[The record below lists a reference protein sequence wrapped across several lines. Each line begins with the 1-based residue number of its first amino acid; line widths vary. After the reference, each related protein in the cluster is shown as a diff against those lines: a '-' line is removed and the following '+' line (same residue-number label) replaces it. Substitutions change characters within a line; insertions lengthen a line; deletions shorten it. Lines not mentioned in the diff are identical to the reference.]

1 MLPCKIFYIEENN
14 MNPIVSGLL
23 VGVLFG
29 FVLQRGR
36 FCMNSAFRDIILGQD
51 FTLFKALAAA
61 ILVSMIGFSIMAMT
75 GIVTLAPKPLM
86 WGANL
91 VGGLVFGMGMV
102 LAGGCASGITYRAG
116 EGMMGALMAVLGFG
130 LSAMMAATGV
140 LNPILKSLQN
150 TKIMTADDK
159 PLTLANMVGVD
170 LKAAM
175 LVLAIL
181 IVVVWVV
188 LAMRSRSS
196 VPSFGQKPKSFGEAV
211 FKRGWGWLPTGIVV
225 GLIGMLSFPLSAAAG
240 RNYPLGITGGWVN
253 IFQSLIKWQAVVEE
267 KVKITALNWEGAEVL
282 GIILGALVAA
292 LIAGEFAIRAPEPK
306 LLLQTFLGGLLMGF
320 GAVTSSGCN
329 IGHILSGVPQLS
341 LGSILGGI
349 SIILGGWFMA
359 YFMFIRPMQDVGASV
374 PGEAASHAA
383 D

>member
-1 MLPCKIFYIEENN
+1 

>member
-1 MLPCKIFYIEENN
+1 

-29 FVLQRGR
+29 FALQRGR
-36 FCMNSAFRDIILGQD
+36 FCMNSAFRDIILGRD
-51 FTLFKALAAA
+51 FTLFKALGAA
-61 ILVSMIGFSIMAMT
+61 ILVSMIGFSLMAIT

-102 LAGGCASGITYRAG
+102 LAGGCASGITYRSG

-159 PLTLANMVGVD
+159 ALTLANVFGLD
-170 LKAAM
+170 LKFTMLILAVIIIGVWIALAQRNKSAAQ
-175 LVLAIL
+175 
-181 IVVVWVV
+181 
-188 LAMRSRSS
+188 
-196 VPSFGQKPKSFGEAV
+196 SFGENPKSIGEAV
-211 FKRGWGWLPTGIVV
+211 FKKGWNWLPTGIVV

-282 GIILGALVAA
+282 GIVLGALVAA
-292 LIAGEFAIRAPEPK
+292 WIAGEFAIRAPEPK

-320 GAVTSSGCN
+320 GAVVSSGCN

-341 LGSILGGI
+341 VGSILGGL
-349 SIILGGWFMA
+349 SIVAGGWTMA
-359 YFMFIRPMQDVGASV
+359 YFMFIRPMQAIGD
-374 PGEAASHAA
+374 
-383 D
+383 